1 MNDREYLFNL
11 LNHDFFVL
19 EINRANS
26 PLEIYEISR
35 KRKQAEA
42 MLKMIECSKTTI
54 QHLHYEDDIPDAI
67 DDDDKT
73 IPIEVELTA
82 EQLDIINDTYN
93 IKYHPKKLAE

>member
-1 MNDREYLFNL
+1 M
-11 LNHDFFVL
+11 NHDFFVN

-42 MLKMIECSKTTI
+42 MLKMIQCSKTTI

-67 DDDDKT
+67 DDDKT

-82 EQLDIINDTYN
+82 EQLAKYNDPYN